1 MGRMDRI
8 NQLVKREI
16 GLILQEEFHDPRL
29 QFVSILWVKVSPDLQ
44 VAHVG
49 FSFLGEKKQVSTVE
63 SALSCASGRVRHL
76 MSQRIELRHTP
87 QIEFVYD
94 PSLDYSAKV
103 EDVLEGIKREI
114 PFDDQ
119 KPAER
124 QGEEP

>member
-1 MGRMDRI
+1 MDRI

-44 VAHVG
+44 SARVG
-49 FSFLGEKKQVSTVE
+49 FSFLGEKKQIPTVE
-63 SALSCASGRVRHL
+63 AALSYASGRVRHL
-76 MSQRIELRHTP
+76 VSQRIELRHTP

-103 EDVLEGIKREI
+103 EDVLEGIKKDI

-119 KPAER
+119 KSVER